1 MAQKMADEIHA
12 RILKGVGA
20 HALGVGIAMFARII
34 YPPLF
39 LKAWGVDLYGEWLML
54 SSVVM
59 YLSLADFGGQMY
71 VANRLAE
78 AYAKKDVDLFK
89 RLLNTGLALFVLLP
103 TVAFILFMAF
113 IAWGSPTLAIP
124 LTQAPSGTAFW
135 VLVIFAFQIC
145 LALPLG
151 MLSGVYRAVGM
162 LPRSAMLNNWSQL
175 LQLVLVSLGLWLS
188 WEMVAIAAMHAI
200 PIFVIGVITLRE
212 LRDRFPGIISFHSA
226 DWRMAK
232 GFVVPSAHFFS
243 IQLSQ
248 ALTFQGVL
256 LIVGVTL
263 GAVPV
268 VLFSAMRT
276 VTNSMRQTLA
286 ILMNSVWPE
295 MTSLFAREEAE
306 KLRRLFRATLRATL
320 VSAVIFIAIFHYFG
334 GVIFH
339 LWLGNK
345 VEYQQLYMDLLLI
358 YVFQLVFWLS
368 CSNLLMSINKHH
380 EVSILLLV
388 AAACTIVFVYL
399 GAKFYGLPGVI
410 GGLIL
415 ADLLLPFWVMPV
427 IVKKHLRSFTFGFF
441 AAELLPV
448 GLALSVVLFV
458 PWAVPL
464 AAIGLV
470 AWLVRGMPVGSA
482 GKFARMFK

>member
-1 MAQKMADEIHA
+1 MADEIHA

-54 SSVVM
+54 SSAVM
-59 YLSLADFGGQMY
+59 YLSLVDFGGQMY
-71 VANRLAE
+71 VANRLTE
-78 AYAKKDVDLFK
+78 AYAKHELALFK
-89 RLLNTGLALFVLLP
+89 KLLNTGLAVFVLLP
-103 TVAFILFMAF
+103 AVAFLLFMMV
-113 IAWGSPTLAIP
+113 ISWSPTLAMP
-124 LTQAPSGTAFW
+124 LTQTPTEIVFW
-135 VLVIFAFQIC
+135 VLAILAFQIC

-175 LQLVLVSLGLWLS
+175 LQLVLVSLGLWLN
-188 WEMVAIAAMHAI
+188 WGMVAIAAMHAI
-200 PIFVIGVITLRE
+200 PIFVIGVVTLRE
-212 LRDRFPGIISFHSA
+212 LRHRFSGIINFHSV

-232 GFVVPSAHFFS
+232 GFIVPSAHFFS

-256 LIVGVTL
+256 LIIGVTL

-276 VTNSMRQTLA
+276 VTNSMRQVLA

-295 MTSLFAREEAE
+295 MTSLFARDEAE
-306 KLRRLFRATLRATL
+306 KLRALFRVMLRSTL
-320 VSAVIFIAIFHYFG
+320 VSAAIFITIFHYFG
-334 GVIFH
+334 DVIFH

-388 AAACTIVFVYL
+388 AAACTIFFVYV
-399 GAKFYGLPGVI
+399 GAKFYGLSGVI
-410 GGLIL
+410 SGLIL

-427 IVKKHLRSFTFGFF
+427 IVKKYLRSFTFGFF

-458 PWAVPL
+458 PWAVPVV
-464 AAIGLV
+464 AIGLIV
-470 AWLVRGMPVGSA
+470 WVVRGMPVGSA
-482 GKFARMFK
+482 SKLAGMFK